1 VRKLLAVPTCNPG
14 LTWRVGGKFAGK
26 SFTATVNIHLPDGSN
41 AVSKISL
48 RKS

>member
-1 VRKLLAVPTCNPG
+1 VRKLLVVSVAVLG
-14 LTWRVGGKFAGK
+14 LA
-26 SFTATVNIHLPDGSN
+26 APAADGSN